1 MQATKIFK
9 MGFLRLGSKVVSV
22 NLVIQQAQIGSQ
34 NRKKNISNQTRN
46 RVLSQNGPQ
55 FLVN

>member
-9 MGFLRLGSKVVSV
+9 MGFLRLGSKVISV

-34 NRKKNISNQTRN
+34 NRKKNISNQTEMGYC
-46 RVLSQNGPQ
+46 L
-55 FLVN
+55 